1 MVASYKSGGAE
12 LRDFKNPKKDSKL
25 QLLAYGKENDGKGRL
40 IINKITKDN
49 RRTFWCPEIQ
59 N

>member
-1 MVASYKSGGAE
+1 MKQFVHSKLQLHE

-49 RRTFWCPEIQ
+49 RRTFW
-59 N
+59 